1 MFNANP
7 DKYKIWSNYQP
18 SAEKIVS
25 HRHTECKNDQWWIT
39 IIIVNVIN

>member
-18 SAEKIVS
+18 SAEKNRQFTDTLNVKTI
-25 HRHTECKNDQWWIT
+25 NDE
-39 IIIVNVIN
+39 